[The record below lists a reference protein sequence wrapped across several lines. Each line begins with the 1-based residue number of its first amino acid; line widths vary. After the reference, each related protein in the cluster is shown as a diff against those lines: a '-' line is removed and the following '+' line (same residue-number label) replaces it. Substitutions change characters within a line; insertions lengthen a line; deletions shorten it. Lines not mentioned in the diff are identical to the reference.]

1 MLAGWFVVIVVV
13 FSLVFG
19 KIGDPN
25 VLNGMSKNSKKP
37 KQRITFVEINAHVE
51 TALLL
56 EWDKYVVLACT
67 SWSHRCYWKGFE
79 LEE

>member
-13 FSLVFG
+13 FNLVFG
-19 KIGDPN
+19 KIGELN

-37 KQRITFVEINAHVE
+37 KQRITSVEINTHVE

-56 EWDKYVVLACT
+56 EWDK
-67 SWSHRCYWKGFE
+67 
-79 LEE
+79 